1 MATQVYRTLA
11 KIVGAVLLVVGIA
24 ALFGG
29 NFAHGFVRE
38 QLVAQ
43 NITMPTAEAI
53 DAQVASGR
61 ITEGNAVE
69 LRKYAADGPMSTG
82 PQARAF
88 ADEYILSH
96 MRAGAKAAGVP
107 EEQATYSGIGEV
119 VTAKTAQ
126 LRAELKAVPENASKT
141 DQEIAALAAQEIANP
156 ATDFSLAKEIKSLQD
171 LRTSTF
177 LDGNTLRGMMKT
189 DWPEAV
195 QNFLDRI
202 NGPQRNKPT
211 LSALTTEVF
220 EWLRD
225 EDMLEDFVITR
236 K

>member
-38 QLVAQ
+38 QLEAQ
-43 NITMPTAEAI
+43 NITMPTTEAI

-119 VTAKTAQ
+119 VSAKTAQ

-177 LDGNTLRGMMKT
+177 LDGNTLRGMLLNAYGWWLVGTIALVAGWTLIVVGVGLLALGLVLKPRAST
-189 DWPEAV
+189 GD
-195 QNFLDRI
+195 
-202 NGPQRNKPT
+202 GPVAARQ
-211 LSALTTEVF
+211 
-220 EWLRD
+220 
-225 EDMLEDFVITR
+225 
-236 K
+236 